1 LNIKRAL
8 NCGVAALQ
16 DYQGCPAAV
25 TGASTAYE
33 CPGLSMVVATSVG
46 GVLLSLLLTGLA
58 GRGRP
63 DRL

>member
-1 LNIKRAL
+1 MPRRR
-8 NCGVAALQ
+8 
-16 DYQGCPAAV
+16 D
-25 TGASTAYE
+25 GASTAYE

-46 GVLLSLLLTGLA
+46 GVLLSSLLTGLA